1 MRLIELR
8 LTNLNSLKG
17 NWRID
22 FTHEAF
28 VNEGI
33 FAITGQTGAG
43 KTTILDAICLA
54 LYSQTPRLGK
64 ITGTAND
71 IMTQGTGE
79 CAAEVVIELGGKQYC
94 CSWYQHRAYKKAG
107 GKLAAIRHQINELP
121 SGNILEDSAS
131 KTAPF
136 IQNLLGMDF
145 DQFTRSI
152 MLAQGS
158 FAAFLKSDIAN
169 RAALLEKI
177 TGTAIYAKIS
187 KQVFEK
193 FRDEKNHLAQLESN
207 IAHLPV
213 LSLEDEQAFKESLSQ
228 LSDKQSQRRD
238 QLQTLTEQLRWL
250 EQISKLTQQL
260 TQHQNA
266 LDDAQWQHEAFAPD
280 NLRLIAANRAL
291 EIDSVYQT
299 LSLNR
304 RQCDTLL
311 QEKTALD
318 ERAPVLFD
326 AKTMVKQTLAQC
338 VDQEKIALDDLQNK
352 QPLLKK
358 VRQLDSQILQVSNA
372 IDEEKTRQSALTMRL
387 STLNLQIDQQQHAV
401 KENNQHLIE
410 VQNYLNEHSHHLELT
425 ADMPIFQ
432 ENAAQLSSYLEDKI
446 KTVQKKAQLE
456 IQAREGQAKL
466 TALGRNRDAISAQ
479 LQHNQQQVD
488 KLTQALGNQNKEQLQ
503 HQRYLLENHLEKL
516 GVIEHNL
523 QRLRAQSTQIN
534 DLNQNQAQLSQQIQQ
549 SDAEM
554 SQQQD
559 TIKAAMQ
566 RRQDKQA
573 QWQLLQKVAKLEDYI
588 ADLEA
593 GAPCPLCGATEHPY
607 QNAHP
612 LLRAATHSSDNKEL
626 QVAILTLDDT
636 ITCQQQQLSALQIQ
650 HAKMT
655 ASFEH
660 HNRLKPAF
668 YQESLRLVQDAQVAL
683 MAIAQSNAESKA
695 AQTISSE
702 IATPLKALKRSF
714 EPILNSLNDNQP
726 ATDNHQSTLDLAAI
740 EQSLEYLNELSRVIT
755 AQKTQ
760 TVADQQ
766 TLAQHNAAMDQML
779 QIIANNQKQL
789 AQIDQDQ
796 LQLTAELTLNQNNLD
811 HRHQQIA
818 NQHHQILA
826 IMTKL
831 ITLSQKYL
839 NAVPIHSWQN
849 LKQKIANQ
857 DPITD
862 QECWQVIEDCQ
873 PFNQQLLHWQSQ
885 FLAKKEAQST
895 LSQQQS
901 QLQANINAQT
911 AQRQH
916 DIEALDAM
924 ARALNDKVQQQHSW
938 QSERERLFGSSNPD
952 EELARLQQVSDD
964 AKANLAIAHRKLDA
978 TIQQLQLLSD
988 QQAKLDATII
998 SAKAVLAQQ
1007 EVKFKQAL
1015 IEAQFSD
1022 EAAFCQALLPKT
1034 ERDVLNQQKLALDH
1048 TLSQAK
1054 SQLARTKTEL
1064 ELTQSKALTKQ
1075 NLPEIAL
1082 QQEALQ
1088 ADFDRALSEIGA
1100 INQKLLDNDQQKAAQ
1115 SVQLLN
1121 IQQQKEHL
1129 RVWQQLYDLIGSADG
1144 KKYRTFAQSL
1154 TFEVMINHANQQLQK
1169 MSDRYLLIHDS
1180 EQPLELS
1187 VIDNYQGGEIR
1198 STKNLSGGEGFII
1211 SLALALG
1218 LSQMASQNIRVDS
1231 LFLDEGF
1238 GTLDEESL
1246 DIALDTLTGLQQ
1258 EGKLIGVISHVSAL
1272 KARILT
1278 QIQVN
1283 KRAGGISVLTG
1294 HGCQALAAT

>member
-193 FRDEKNHLAQLESN
+193 FREEKNHLAQLESN

-250 EQISKLTQQL
+250 EQMNQLTQQL
-260 TQHQNA
+260 TQHQDA

-304 RQCDTLL
+304 RQCDALF
-311 QEKTALD
+311 QEKTALN
-318 ERAPVLFD
+318 ERAPLL
-326 AKTMVKQTLAQC
+326 AAAEAAAKQTLTQC
-338 VDQEKIALDDLQNK
+338 VDQEKIALDDLQTK

-401 KENNQHLIE
+401 KENNQHLLQI
-410 VQNYLNEHSHHLELT
+410 QNYLNEHSHHIDLA

-432 ENAAQLSSYLEDKI
+432 ENVAQLSSYLEDKI

-456 IQAREGQAKL
+456 IQARECQAKL

-488 KLTQALGNQNKEQLQ
+488 KLTQALGNQNQDQLQ
-503 HQRYLLENHLEKL
+503 HQRYLLENQLEKL
-516 GVIEHNL
+516 GVIEDNL
-523 QRLRAQSTQIN
+523 QRLRTQSTQIN
-534 DLNQNQAQLSQQIQQ
+534 NLNQNQAQLSQQIQQ
-549 SDAEM
+549 SAAEM
-554 SQQQD
+554 SQRQD

-612 LLRAATHSSDNKEL
+612 LLKAATHRSDNKEL

-636 ITCQQQQLSALQIQ
+636 ITRQQQQLSALQIQ

-668 YQESLRLVQDAQVAL
+668 YQESLRLVQDAQ
-683 MAIAQSNAESKA
+683 KA
-695 AQTISSE
+695 AQTVSSE

-714 EPILNSLNDNQP
+714 EPILNPLNDNQA

-818 NQHHQILA
+818 NQHYQILA

-839 NAVPIHSWQN
+839 NAAPIHSWQN

-911 AQRQH
+911 VQRQH
-916 DIEALDAM
+916 DIEALGAM
-924 ARALNDKVQQQHSW
+924 ARALNDKEQQQHSW
-938 QSERERLFGSSNPD
+938 QSEREQLFGSSNPD

-964 AKANLAIAHRKLDA
+964 AKANLAVAHRKLDA

-988 QQAKLDATII
+988 QQVKLDATII
-998 SAKAVLAQQ
+998 SAKSVLAQQ
-1007 EVKFKQAL
+1007 EVQFKQAL
-1015 IEAQFSD
+1015 IEAQFD
-1022 EAAFCQALLPKT
+1022 NEAAFCQALLPKT
-1034 ERDVLNQQKLALDH
+1034 ERDALNQQKLALDH
-1048 TLSQAK
+1048 TLSHTK
-1054 SQLARTKTEL
+1054 SQLARTKTAL

-1082 QQEALQ
+1082 QKEALQ

-1100 INQKLLDNDQQKAAQ
+1100 IRQKLLDNEQQKAAQ

-1121 IQQQKEHL
+1121 IQQQKDHL

-1169 MSDRYLLIHDS
+1169 MSDRYLLIHNS

-1283 KRAGGISVLTG
+1283 KRAGGTSVLSG
-1294 HGCQALAAT
+1294 HGCQALAS